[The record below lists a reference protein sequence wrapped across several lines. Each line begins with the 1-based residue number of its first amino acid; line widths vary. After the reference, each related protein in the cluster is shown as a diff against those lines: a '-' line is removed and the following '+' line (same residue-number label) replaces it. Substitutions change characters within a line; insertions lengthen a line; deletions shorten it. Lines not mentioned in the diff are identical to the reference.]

1 MTGLE
6 CLYEELQKR
15 GYKKQQIVNLKII
28 PVLLD
33 IISNSGGMYQEL
45 DTLQKDVNRLK
56 KEKKEAEN
64 ELSILK
70 SSMSGLKMDI
80 QNKADLCY
88 KQTEEY
94 INKFFDALN
103 SCETPEARDALK
115 TAQMFVNSVDV
126 ETKYDNTAFIIGL
139 SAILTRGA
147 VAPVDEL
154 RKINKKIPEL
164 HLMKRYMGNY
174 FVEEQRL

>member
-56 KEKKEAEN
+56 MEKKEAEK
-64 ELSILK
+64 ELSNLK
-70 SSMSGLKMDI
+70 SSISSLEWNI
-80 QNKADLCY
+80 QNIADSRY
-88 KQTEEY
+88 KRTEEY
-94 INKFFDALN
+94 INKFFDAIN
-103 SCETPEARDALK
+103 SCETPEVRDALK

-164 HLMKRYMGNY
+164 HLVKDFRGNY
-174 FVEEQRL
+174 RIAEKTL